1 VNARHNVVHLLSRA
15 IVLAC
20 GLANVAAS
28 RLYLRIFRSA
38 DGLVAILGF
47 FQDNTTL
54 RGLISNNMPDVWLG
68 RVVNGAARSDLVP
81 IES

>member
-1 VNARHNVVHLLSRA
+1 
-15 IVLAC
+15 
-20 GLANVAAS
+20 
-28 RLYLRIFRSA
+28 
-38 DGLVAILGF
+38 LVAILGF

-54 RGLISNNMPDVWLG
+54 RGLISNNRPDVWLG